1 MTAKTFHQLIHWRD
15 FKLKVFF
22 EGIIIGLF
30 SGLIIVAF
38 RYCLEQ
44 AESFRES
51 IFHLENMGISKII
64 ILLVGLGLIAFL
76 LNLIVKKEPLVSGS
90 GIPQVKGVLSG
101 HIKLKWAKVLILK
114 FVGGVLAIGAGLS
127 LGREGPSVQIG
138 AAVGQG
144 VSRLLGRLKIEE
156 KFLITSGASAGLAAA
171 FNAPLAGVI
180 FSMEEL
186 NKNFSPAI
194 LMSAVG
200 ASLSA
205 DFVTKLFYGSTS
217 AFNFPLLPI
226 LPVNY
231 YIYLIGLGLFI
242 GLFGGFFNR
251 SLLKTLEIKNKM
263 SLPNTLIILIPLLIA
278 CLLGYFLPEVLG
290 GGNHLIDSLGQNKYP
305 ISLLIILVL
314 VKFFFTLISYGT
326 GVPGGIFLPILA
338 IGALTG
344 NLYSDLI
351 IKVFHVS
358 PYYSNNFIIFAMAA
372 YFTAV
377 VKAPITGSILITE
390 MTGSFS
396 HLWALITVSTVAY
409 LASDLLKNK
418 PIYEALYDRILTKK
432 GSTNNEKKTM
442 LLIETVVCLGS
453 EMSGKCVKQIAWP
466 KHCLL
471 VNIKRGDHEIL
482 PQGNTLLYAGD
493 NIFALVNESYAVD
506 IEQSLCVLA
515 KENPQTNKQTNKQIK
530 LPTSYTFIYS
540 NKIMRTLRNNRLSVL
555 IILLFN
561 NHDRTFC
568 FT

>member
-1 MTAKTFHQLIHWRD
+1 MTAKTFHHLIHWRD

-38 RYCLEQ
+38 RYCLEW
-44 AESFRES
+44 AESLRELILRS
-51 IFHLENMGISKII
+51 ANLYSSKM
-64 ILLVGLGLIAFL
+64 ILLILGLGFIAFL
-76 LNLIVKKEPLVSGS
+76 LNLIVKTEPLVSGS

-101 HIKLKWAKVLILK
+101 HLKLKWARVLILK

-205 DFVTKLFYGSTS
+205 DFVTKVFYGSTS
-217 AFNFPLLPI
+217 AFNFPILPI
-226 LPVNY
+226 LPINY
-231 YIYLIGLGLFI
+231 YLYLIGLGLII

-251 SLLKTLEIKNKM
+251 SLLKTLEIREKIGL
-263 SLPNTLIILIPLLIA
+263 SNTLIILVSLLIA
-278 CLLGYFLPEVLG
+278 GLLGYILPEVLG
-290 GGNHLIDSLGQNKYP
+290 GGNHLIDSLSKSNFS

-314 VKFFFTLISYGT
+314 AKFLFTLISYGT

-344 NLYSDLI
+344 NIYGDLI
-351 IKVFHVS
+351 VKIFHVS
-358 PYYSNNFIIFAMAA
+358 PYYTNNFIIFAMAA

-409 LASDLLKNK
+409 LASDLLRTK

-432 GSTNNEKKTM
+432 GNIISSKETM
-442 LLIETVVCLGS
+442 LLIETVICLGS
-453 EMSGKCVKQIAWP
+453 KISGKRVKQVVWP

-471 VNIKRGDHEIL
+471 VNIKRGDQELI
-482 PQGNTLLYAGD
+482 PQGDTLLYAGD
-493 NIFALVNESYAVD
+493 HIFALVSENRAVD
-506 IEQSLCVLA
+506 IEQSLCALA
-515 KENPQTNKQTNKQIK
+515 DENT
-530 LPTSYTFIYS
+530 
-540 NKIMRTLRNNRLSVL
+540 
-555 IILLFN
+555 
-561 NHDRTFC
+561 HA
-568 FT
+568 

>member
-1 MTAKTFHQLIHWRD
+1 MTTKTFHHLIHWRD

-38 RYCLEQ
+38 RYSLER
-44 AESFRES
+44 AESLRES
-51 IFHLENMGISKII
+51 IFHLGNFNSLKII
-64 ILLVGLGLIAFL
+64 ILLLGLGLIAFI
-76 LNLIVKKEPLVSGS
+76 LNMIVKHEPLVSGS
-90 GIPQVKGVLSG
+90 GIPQVKGVLTG
-101 HIKLKWAKVLILK
+101 HLKMKWAKVLVLK

-180 FSMEEL
+180 FAMEEL

-194 LMSAVG
+194 LMSTVA

-205 DFVTKLFYGSTS
+205 DFITKLFYGSTS

-231 YIYLIGLGLFI
+231 YIYLIGLGLLI

-251 SLLKTLEIKNKM
+251 SLLKTLEIKEKM
-263 SLPNTLIILIPLLIA
+263 GLPNTLVILIPLLMAGI
-278 CLLGYFLPEVLG
+278 LGYFLPEVLG
-290 GGNHLIDSLGQNKYP
+290 GGNHLIDSLGQSYFP

-314 VKFFFTLISYGT
+314 TKFFFTLISYGT
-326 GVPGGIFLPILA
+326 GVPGGIFLPILV

-344 NLYSDLI
+344 NIYSDLI
-351 IKVFHVS
+351 IKLFNVNPS
-358 PYYSNNFIIFAMAA
+358 YANNFIIFAMAA

-409 LASDLLKNK
+409 LSSDFLKTK
-418 PIYEALYDRILTKK
+418 PIYEALYDRILSRKS
-432 GSTNNEKKTM
+432 STINEKETM
-442 LLIETVVCLGS
+442 ILIETVICLGS
-453 EMSGKCVKQIAWP
+453 EISGKSVKQIVWP

-471 VNIKRGDHEIL
+471 VNIKRGDQDII
-482 PQGNTLLYAGD
+482 PQGDTRIYPGD
-493 NIFALVNESYAVD
+493 HIFALVNENRAVD
-506 IEQSLCVLA
+506 IEQSLCLLSD
-515 KENPQTNKQTNKQIK
+515 EK
-530 LPTSYTFIYS
+530 L
-540 NKIMRTLRNNRLSVL
+540 MV
-555 IILLFN
+555 
-561 NHDRTFC
+561 
-568 FT
+568 

>member
-1 MTAKTFHQLIHWRD
+1 MIMVYGLSNNGGNLLTTKTFHHMIHWRD

-38 RYCLEQ
+38 RYCLER
-44 AESFRES
+44 AESLRES
-51 IFHLENMGISKII
+51 ILHSATTFSLKII
-64 ILLVGLGLIAFL
+64 ILLLGLSFIAFL
-76 LNLIVKKEPLVSGS
+76 LNLIVKKEPFVNGS
-90 GIPQVKGVLSG
+90 GIPQVKGVLTG
-101 HIKLKWAKVLILK
+101 HLKMKWVKVLVLK

-138 AAVGQG
+138 ATVGQG

-180 FSMEEL
+180 FAMEEL

-194 LMSAVG
+194 LMSTVA

-205 DFVTKLFYGSTS
+205 DFVTKLFYGSTP
-217 AFNFPLLPI
+217 AFNFPELPI

-231 YIYLIGLGLFI
+231 YIYLIGLGLLI

-251 SLLKTLEIKNKM
+251 SLLKTLEIKDRM
-263 SLPNTLIILIPLLIA
+263 GLPNTLIIIIPLLIA
-278 CLLGYFLPEVLG
+278 GVLSFILPEVLS
-290 GGNHLIDSLGQNKYP
+290 GGNRLIDSLSQSYFP
-305 ISLLIILVL
+305 ISLLILLVL

-326 GVPGGIFLPILA
+326 GVPGGIFLPILV

-344 NLYSDLI
+344 NIYGDLI
-351 IKVFHVS
+351 VKIFHVS

-409 LASDLLKNK
+409 LASDLLKTK
-418 PIYEALYDRILTKK
+418 PIYEALYDRIIAKK
-432 GSTNNEKKTM
+432 PSPLQEKEKDTM

-453 EMSGKCVKQIAWP
+453 EISGKSVKQVVWP

-471 VNIKRGDHEIL
+471 VNIKRGDREII
-482 PQGNTLLYAGD
+482 PQGDTKIYAGD
-493 NIFALVNESYAVD
+493 HIFALVNENRVVD
-506 IEQSLCVLA
+506 IEQSLCSLA
-515 KENPQTNKQTNKQIK
+515 DEKN
-530 LPTSYTFIYS
+530 S
-540 NKIMRTLRNNRLSVL
+540 
-555 IILLFN
+555 
-561 NHDRTFC
+561 
-568 FT
+568 

>member
-1 MTAKTFHQLIHWRD
+1 MTAKTFHHLIHWRD

-22 EGIIIGLF
+22 EGIIIGLS

-38 RYCLEQ
+38 RYCLER
-44 AESFRES
+44 AELLREAIYNS
-51 IFHLENMGISKII
+51 ANMYSLKAIFF
-64 ILLVGLGLIAFL
+64 LLLGLGLIAFL
-76 LNLIVKKEPLVSGS
+76 LNLIVKTEPLVSGS
-90 GIPQVKGVLSG
+90 GIPQVKGVLTG
-101 HIKLKWAKVLILK
+101 HLKMKWAKILVLK
-114 FVGGVLAIGAGLS
+114 FIGGVLAIGAGLS

-138 AAVGQG
+138 ATVGQG

-180 FSMEEL
+180 FAMEEL

-194 LMSAVG
+194 LMSTVA

-217 AFNFPLLPI
+217 AFNFPELPI

-231 YIYLIGLGLFI
+231 YLYLIGLGLII

-251 SLLKTLEIKNKM
+251 SLIKTLELRDKIR
-263 SLPNTLIILIPLLIA
+263 LPSTLIIAIPLLITG
-278 CLLGYFLPEVLG
+278 LLGYFLPQVLG
-290 GGNHLIDSLGQNKYP
+290 GGNQLIDSLSQSYFP
-305 ISLLIILVL
+305 ISLLILLVL

-326 GVPGGIFLPILA
+326 GVPGGIFLPILV

-344 NLYSDLI
+344 NIYSDLI
-351 IKVFHVS
+351 VKIFHVS

-409 LASDLLKNK
+409 LASDLLKTK
-418 PIYEALYDRILTKK
+418 PIYEALYDRILAKK
-432 GSTNNEKKTM
+432 HSPINEKETM
-442 LLIETVVCLGS
+442 ILIETVVCLGS
-453 EMSGKCVKQIAWP
+453 EISGKSVKQVVWP

-471 VNIKRGDHEIL
+471 VNIKRGDQEII
-482 PQGNTLLYAGD
+482 PQGDTKIYAGD
-493 NIFALVNESYAVD
+493 HIFALVNENRVVD
-506 IEQSLCVLA
+506 IEQSLCSLA
-515 KENPQTNKQTNKQIK
+515 DE
-530 LPTSYTFIYS
+530 
-540 NKIMRTLRNNRLSVL
+540 RTPG
-555 IILLFN
+555 
-561 NHDRTFC
+561 
-568 FT
+568 